1 MKVTKSLLKQCA
13 EVNRELWLVF
23 SLFAIVGLCNF
34 LIANRG
40 MLLGFYTFPTLF
52 SAYYYGRRHAM
63 LTALASVLLVVL
75 VTYFN
80 PSMFGHGDGSDQ
92 HAEVV

>member
-1 MKVTKSLLKQCA
+1 MKVKKSLLRQCT

-40 MLLGFYTFPTLF
+40 VLLGFYTFPTVF

-63 LTALASVLLVVL
+63 LTALADRKSVV
-75 VTYFN
+75 
-80 PSMFGHGDGSDQ
+80 
-92 HAEVV
+92 